1 MADRPD
7 VRRVGDAVR
16 GEGVGSGVRLSAVLL
31 FVGKC
36 ARGYL
41 RSGGFQ
47 PPHSVER
54 AWESAALG
62 ARKRTSLSNGPST
75 RPPTFCATTSPPGLL
90 LDGLSH
96 PTASSTQRLRLPAC
110 PLCGGSTFRPVVTV
124 ESHPVVRCRSCD
136 LQLTNP
142 QPSDAELA
150 AIYGPDYVLAAD
162 DSPAHAV
169 IVRSKRATA
178 DHYLDLLVH
187 AGAPQGAKLL
197 EIGCGAG
204 NFLLQATQ
212 RGYDVTGVEY
222 SPYACARA
230 RQTLGGV
237 GRVLQGE
244 IEVVAAEIGTYDI
257 VVLCDV
263 IEHVRQ
269 PADFL
274 RKVLTALRPGGLLLV
289 VTPSTASWSARIMGR
304 RWMELKPEH
313 LFYFSPA
320 TLTRQLNQTGFQAV
334 ALHRGTKLLS
344 LDYVTAH
351 FEKYPVAGIRAT
363 LRLLRAI
370 VPAAWSQRPVRIVAS
385 GIIALARKPANAA
398 RP

>member
-1 MADRPD
+1 M
-7 VRRVGDAVR
+7 
-16 GEGVGSGVRLSAVLL
+16 
-31 FVGKC
+31 
-36 ARGYL
+36 
-41 RSGGFQ
+41 
-47 PPHSVER
+47 
-54 AWESAALG
+54 
-62 ARKRTSLSNGPST
+62 
-75 RPPTFCATTSPPGLL
+75 
-90 LDGLSH
+90 
-96 PTASSTQRLRLPAC
+96 
-110 PLCGGSTFRPVVTV
+110 FRPVVTV
-124 ESHPVVRCRSCD
+124 ESHPVVRCTACG

-142 QPSDAELA
+142 QPSDAELG

-178 DHYLDLLVH
+178 DHYLDLLAAAH
-187 AGAPQGAKLL
+187 APKNGRLL

-204 NFLLQATQ
+204 NFLLQATR
-212 RGYDVTGVEY
+212 RGFDVTGIEY

-244 IEVVAAEIGTYDI
+244 IEVIAPDAGTYDV

-274 RKVLTALRPGGLLLV
+274 GKVLAALRPGGLLLV

-313 LFYFSPA
+313 LYYFSPA
-320 TLTRQLNQTGFQAV
+320 TLTRQLRQAGFTDL

-344 LDYVTAH
+344 LDYVAAH
-351 FEKYPVAGIRAT
+351 FEKYPVAGIRAV
-363 LRLLRAI
+363 LRGLRAI
-370 VPAAWSQRPVRIVAS
+370 MPAAWSERPIPVVAS
-385 GIIALARKPANAA
+385 GIIALARKPAVATPA
-398 RP
+398 RPA

>member
-1 MADRPD
+1 M
-7 VRRVGDAVR
+7 
-16 GEGVGSGVRLSAVLL
+16 L
-31 FVGKC
+31 
-36 ARGYL
+36 
-41 RSGGFQ
+41 
-47 PPHSVER
+47 
-54 AWESAALG
+54 
-62 ARKRTSLSNGPST
+62 N
-75 RPPTFCATTSPPGLL
+75 
-90 LDGLSH
+90 GLSH
-96 PTASSTQRLRLPAC
+96 PTAISTQRLSLPAC
-110 PLCGGSTFRPVVTV
+110 PLCGGRAFRPVVTV
-124 ESHPVVRCRSCD
+124 ESHPVVRCQACD

-150 AIYGPDYVLAAD
+150 AIYGPDYILAAD

-178 DHYLDLLVH
+178 DHYLDLLVN
-187 AGAPQGAKLL
+187 AGAPKGARLL

-204 NFLLQATQ
+204 NFLLQATK

-244 IEVVAAEIGTYDI
+244 IEVVAAEVAAFDI

-274 RKVLTALRPGGLLLV
+274 RKVLAALRPGGLLLV
-289 VTPSTASWSARIMGR
+289 VTPSTASWSARVMGR

-320 TLTRQLNQTGFQAV
+320 TLTRQLTQSGFQDV

-363 LRLLRAI
+363 LRALRAI

-385 GIIALARKPANAA
+385 GIIALARKPAGAA